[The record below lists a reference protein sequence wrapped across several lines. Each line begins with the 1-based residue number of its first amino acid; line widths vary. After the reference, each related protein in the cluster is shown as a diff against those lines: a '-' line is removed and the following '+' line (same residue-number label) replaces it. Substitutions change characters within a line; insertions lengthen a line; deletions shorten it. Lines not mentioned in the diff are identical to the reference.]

1 MANLIIKPTSG
12 GSLVLQD
19 EGGDAALTVGA
30 TGNTTL
36 AGTANNLGT
45 ISSATFPAGHVVQ
58 VQYVQTGAVATTT
71 SLIPYDDTI
80 PQITEGAEFMTRSI
94 TPTNASNILKI
105 EVVICCSAGG
115 TGNGSNV
122 ALFRDSTANALAAI
136 IDDAPTGVKMNAPN
150 FRHYVVAGSTSATTF
165 RVRAGC
171 RDANTFTFNGSSSA
185 RKFGGVLASSITV
198 TEIVA

>member
-1 MANLIIKPTSG
+1 MADLIIKPASG
-12 GSLVLQD
+12 
-19 EGGDAALTVGA
+19 
-30 TGNTTL
+30 TGNKLILQNQAGNAILTT
-36 AGTANNLGT
+36 GN
-45 ISSATFPAGHVVQ
+45 SATDSIFPGGHILQVV
-58 VQYVQTGAVATTT
+58 YTQTGAVATTT
-71 SLIPYDDTI
+71 NLIPYDDTI

-115 TGNGSNV
+115 TGNGSNI

-150 FRHYVVAGSTSATTF
+150 FRHYVVAGSTSSTTF

-171 RDANTFTFNGSSSA
+171 RDANTFTFNGSGSA

-198 TEIVA
+198 TEIQV

>member
-1 MANLIIKPTSG
+1 MADLIIKPTSG
-12 GSLVLQD
+12 NLIIKDDQD
-19 EGGDAALTVGA
+19 VTRLTVATSTGA
-30 TGNTTL
+30 TTL
-36 AGTANNLGT
+36 SN
-45 ISSATFPAGHVVQ
+45 ISSASTFPSGHVVQ
-58 VQYVQTGAVATTT
+58 VQYTQTGAVDTTT
-71 SLIPYDDTI
+71 NLIPYDDTI
-80 PQITEGAEFMTRSI
+80 PQITEGKEFMTRSI

-136 IDDAPTGVKMNAPN
+136 VDDAPTGVKMNAPN

-198 TEIVA
+198 TEIAA